1 MSLSKEAPVTTSDPT
16 PLAARVTPRW
26 RDPTLPAADR
36 VDLLLEQMTLEEK
49 VAQLGSRWLGG
60 GLPDAGADAGQ
71 GPAADRDADRAVAP
85 MQDVFAAGGTV
96 SLEAASR
103 HGLGHL
109 TRIYGSAP
117 VTAVEGAAELVR
129 QQRVVLG
136 ASRLGIPALVHEE
149 CLTGFT
155 TFGATVYPAA
165 IAWGATF
172 DPGLVERM
180 AAAIG
185 RDMAAVG
192 VHQGLSPVLDVVRD
206 YRWGRVEETM
216 GEDPYLVSVLG
227 AAYVRGLQRAGVI
240 ATLKHFAGY
249 SAARTGRNHGPT
261 SMGRRELMDVILPP
275 FETAVAQAG
284 AGSVM
289 NSYSDVDGVPAA
301 SDHWLLTDL
310 LRDEWGFAGSV
321 VSDYWAVPF
330 LASMHRIAADF
341 DEAGAQALA
350 AGIDVELPDTIGF
363 GAGLVERVRRGE
375 LPEALVDRAAR
386 RLLTQKVELGLLDP
400 DWTPEGSVAGA
411 AAVDL
416 DSPANRALAGEMAER
431 SVVLLEAGSALP
443 LLGDGRPALRR
454 VAVIGPGAADPR
466 VFMGCYAFPNHVLPR
481 HPGLGLG
488 LEVRTAVDA
497 LAAELPGVEIVHEQ
511 GCPVQ
516 GADRSGFG
524 AALAAAGGADLCVA
538 VVGDLAGLFGHGTS
552 GEGCDAED
560 LRLPGVQA
568 ELLDELLRIGTPVV
582 VVVVSGRPYAL
593 GDVHGRAAGL
603 VQAFMPGEEGGP
615 VIAGVLS
622 GRIQPSGKLPVQIP
636 KRPGGQPRTYLQ
648 PPLGGP
654 ESAGISTL
662 DATPLYPFGY
672 GGSYTTFEVDALR
685 ISDAE
690 VPTDGAFTVSVR
702 VRNTGPREGDEVV
715 QLYLHDVVAQVARPV
730 RQLAGFARVGLAPG
744 EGADVRFRVHADRT
758 AYPNR
763 ELQRIVEPGD
773 IEVMVGTSA
782 ADLPCRGR
790 VRLTGPVRVVG
801 HDRTLITPVELGP
814 AADDAAA

>member
-1 MSLSKEAPVTTSDPT
+1 VTSSESTPVAD
-16 PLAARVTPRW
+16 RVTPRW
-26 RDPTLPAADR
+26 QDPTLRTADR

-49 VAQLGSRWLGG
+49 VAQLGSRWIGG
-60 GLPDAGADAGQ
+60 ALPDTEDDAN
-71 GPAADRDADRAVAP
+71 RTVAP
-85 MQDVFAAGGTV
+85 MQDVFAAGRAL
-96 SLEAASR
+96 SLEEASR
-103 HGLGHL
+103 DGLGHL
-109 TRIYGSAP
+109 TRVFGSAP
-117 VTAVEGAAELVR
+117 VTAADGAAELVR
-129 QQRVVLG
+129 QQRVVLD

-172 DPGLVERM
+172 DPALVERM
-180 AAAIG
+180 AASIG

-206 YRWGRVEETM
+206 YRCGRVEETM

-227 AAYVRGLQRAGVI
+227 AAYVRGLQSAGVI

-249 SAARTGRNHGPT
+249 SAARTGRNHGPV
-261 SMGRRELMDVILPP
+261 SMGRRELMDVILPT
-275 FETAVAQAG
+275 FETAVALAG

-289 NSYSDVDGVPAA
+289 NSYSDVDGVPAGA
-301 SDHWLLTDL
+301 DHWLLTDL
-310 LRDEWGFAGSV
+310 LREEWGFDGSV

-330 LASMHRIAADF
+330 LATMHRIAADT
-341 DEAGAQALA
+341 DDAGAQALA
-350 AGIDVELPDTIGF
+350 AGIDVELPDTVGF
-363 GAGLVERVRRGE
+363 GHGLLQRVRRGE
-375 LPEALVDRAAR
+375 LPETLVDRAAR
-386 RLLTQKVELGLLDP
+386 RLLTQKVQLGLLDA

-416 DSPANRALAGEMAER
+416 DSPANRALAREMAER

-454 VAVIGPGAADPR
+454 LAVIGPCAADPR
-466 VFMGCYAFPNHVLPR
+466 VLMGCYAFPNHVLPR

-488 LEVRTAVDA
+488 VEVPTAVDA
-497 LAAELPGVEIVHEQ
+497 LTAELPGVEIVHQQ

-516 GADRSGFG
+516 GEDRSGFG
-524 AALAAAGGADLCVA
+524 AALAAAREADLCVA
-538 VVGDLAGLFGHGTS
+538 MVGDLAGLFGHGSS

-568 ELLDELLRIGTPVV
+568 ELVGELMETGTPVV

-593 GDVHGRAAGL
+593 GDIHGRAAGL

-615 VIAGVLS
+615 ALAGVLS

-636 KRPGGQPRTYLQ
+636 KHPGGQPSTYLQ

-662 DATPLYPFGY
+662 DPTPLYPFGY
-672 GGSYTTFEVDALR
+672 GRSYTTFEVEALR

-702 VRNTGPREGDEVV
+702 VRNTGQRAGDEVV
-715 QLYLHDVVAQVARPV
+715 QLYLHDVVAQVVRPV
-730 RQLAGFARVGLAPG
+730 KQLAGFARVGLAPG
-744 EGADVRFRVHADRT
+744 EGVDVTFRVHADRT
-758 AYPNR
+758 AYSNR
-763 ELQRIVEPGD
+763 ELERIVEPGD

-790 VRLTGPVRVVG
+790 VRLTGTLRVVG
-801 HDRTLITPVELGP
+801 HDRQLITPVELSPVAGD
-814 AADDAAA
+814 ADA